1 MINLVIMKHWGRNIV
16 VSDLREKSD
25 LDEDVSEFTAE
36 SLVIPECKDYV
47 RLATTRVQ
55 YYGSKSS

>member
-1 MINLVIMKHWGRNIV
+1 M